1 MNKDL
6 KSNIDRNE
14 IAQLA
19 TLMGIALDSGLG
31 IYAALVEVVPR
42 ADGANSARL
51 QRMLDSLQLG
61 ANLYDELTLIRK
73 GNKNRALDELVLK
86 LQSSIQ
92 FGTSIADQLMG
103 LARSN
108 NALVAQSQIVQ
119 ATKKE
124 NLMLLPLVFLIL
136 PVTVIFAV
144 FPSTQ
149 YLNLNY

>member
-1 MNKDL
+1 MSKDL

-19 TLMGIALDSGLG
+19 TLMGIALHSGLG

-42 ADGANSARL
+42 AEGANSARL

-61 ANLYDELTLIRK
+61 ANLYDELTLLRK
-73 GNKNRALDELVLK
+73 GNKNRPLDELVLK
-86 LQSSIQ
+86 LQSSLQ

-108 NALVAQSQIVQ
+108 NALIAQSQIVQ